1 MQGGVHIC
9 SAADAVKLAKQMLGG
24 TLVTKQTGPAGKPV
38 NTLYVA
44 RKMKLK
50 REMYFAIL
58 LDRKTAGPVMI
69 GCR

>member
-9 SAADAVKLAKQMLGG
+9 SVNKALDLAKKMLNQ

-44 RKMKLK
+44 KKMKLK

-58 LDRKTAGPVMI
+58 LDRKTAGPIMI